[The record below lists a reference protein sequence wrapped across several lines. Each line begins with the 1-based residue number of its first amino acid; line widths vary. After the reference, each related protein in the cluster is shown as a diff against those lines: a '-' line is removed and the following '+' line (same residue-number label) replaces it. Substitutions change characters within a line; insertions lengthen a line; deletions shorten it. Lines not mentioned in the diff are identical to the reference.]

1 MDERKAEDITVS
13 IVRDRK
19 PEKLFRYFKQH
30 GIRIEKPYDG
40 IYYVLDKVPFPTQ
53 VIVAKELEGKQH
65 TWLKSLSD
73 KMEEVDMRRL
83 LQDTSHL
90 KEKLDK
96 EFADSVLEVC
106 LRANGQLIERLK
118 GDDTM
123 SEALLE
129 IMEPIIIEREIKAKK
144 EGLEEGIKSSVF
156 LLRSLG
162 HNDDVIKT
170 AIMKQYHLSEEEI
183 NRYL

>member
-1 MDERKAEDITVS
+1 
-13 IVRDRK
+13 
-19 PEKLFRYFKQH
+19 
-30 GIRIEKPYDG
+30 
-40 IYYVLDKVPFPTQ
+40 
-53 VIVAKELEGKQH
+53 
-65 TWLKSLSD
+65 
-73 KMEEVDMRRL
+73 
-83 LQDTSHL
+83 
-90 KEKLDK
+90 
-96 EFADSVLEVC
+96 
-106 LRANGQLIERLK
+106 
-118 GDDTM
+118 M

-170 AIMKQYHLSEEEI
+170 AIMEQYHLSKEET

>member
-1 MDERKAEDITVS
+1 
-13 IVRDRK
+13 
-19 PEKLFRYFKQH
+19 
-30 GIRIEKPYDG
+30 
-40 IYYVLDKVPFPTQ
+40 
-53 VIVAKELEGKQH
+53 
-65 TWLKSLSD
+65 
-73 KMEEVDMRRL
+73 MRRL

-144 EGLEEGIKSSVF
+144 EGLEEGIEEGIKSSVF

-170 AIMKQYHLSEEEI
+170 AIME
-183 NRYL
+183 